1 MGLTISLTF
10 LRNGM
15 QMTGN
20 LGVASEMIGGPA
32 TLNWTMG

>member
-20 LGVASEMIGGPA
+20 LGIATEMIDDPA